1 MFEKRNLFDT
11 SNVENADFQNYK
23 HTGFITEEYKFE
35 RIIYVI
41 LFLIY
46 NVVFITSLVLFYQIR
61 NSAIVR
67 ERGFGLTFF
76 GGIITFIN
84 AFLGFIPQ
92 MMAIACPFSMYNANI
107 LNVMVNVIFF
117 CRSLR
122 LVLLYYN
129 DGFKAEN
136 VTDSKLS
143 ISLNKGS
150 DSNNYLQNLH
160 RKVNRIIYLI
170 IGITTVISFVSS
182 IVLHAKYYDKC
193 RFDVIRDAMLDLK
206 LNNGKELFYPV
217 RIFSILYTILSI
229 IMAVFLTFVKDA
241 NKYGAKFEMLSTSI
255 ILFISGGFNAVLQK
269 YATGGE
275 FEYNGD
281 FHRKVFLNLFEI
293 TKGGKI
299 LFTFVAIYMLSV
311 SITLPVVQYFKAK
324 KNNEK
329 INASYAEV
337 SFYYYYYY
345 YYINHFLLTFNLFI
359 FY

>member
-35 RIIYVI
+35 RIIYII

-84 AFLGFIPQ
+84 AFLSFIPQ
-92 MMAIACPFSMYNANI
+92 MMAISCPLSMYNANI

-143 ISLNKGS
+143 SSLNKGS
-150 DSNNYLQNLH
+150 ESNNYLQNLH

-170 IGITTVISFVSS
+170 ICITTVISFISS
-182 IVLHAKYYDKC
+182 IGLHAKYYDKC

-217 RIFSILYTILSI
+217 RIFSILYTVLSI
-229 IMAVFLTFVKDA
+229 IMAVFLSFVKDA

-255 ILFISGGFNAVLQK
+255 ILFICGGFNAVLQK
-269 YATGGE
+269 FATGGE
-275 FEYNGD
+275 FEYNGE
-281 FHRKVFLNLFEI
+281 FHRKIFLNLFEI

-311 SITLPVVQYFKAK
+311 SITLPVVQYFRAK
-324 KNNEK
+324 KNNK
-329 INASYAEV
+329 NINTSYAE
-337 SFYYYYYY
+337 
-345 YYINHFLLTFNLFI
+345 L
-359 FY
+359 